1 MNKIAERLRELRRNS
16 NLTLKEVA
24 ERLEVTMR
32 SICRYED
39 GTREPSVDL
48 IIKFCKLY
56 DCSSDYLIGLADF

>member
-1 MNKIAERLRELRRNS
+1 MNKIAIRLRELRRNS
-16 NLTLKEVA
+16 NLTLKEVS

-39 GTREPSVDL
+39 GSREPSVDL

-56 DCSSDYLIGLADF
+56 DCTADYLIGLTDF

>member
-1 MNKIAERLRELRRNS
+1 MNKIANRLRELRRNS

-39 GTREPSVDL
+39 GSREPSVDL

-56 DCSSDYLIGLADF
+56 DCTADFLIGLTDY